1 MRRPGKEVS
10 VLHCWWLTLGS
21 HHLAPL
27 LQRLAFRTRRRLGM
41 QENLSPAL
49 QPECTGFSGKAL
61 LRRRREEEPREEGML
76 VYGLLTSRLCK
87 EQQVPLN
94 SLSEA
99 ETQDS
104 IPCQVNAYGTMD
116 TGWGTCT
123 WIWLPGFCYERV
135 EVPAPM
141 WAGKG
146 TKESLQPYL
155 LANAEPGQTSPRT
168 RRRKQTKNGTFEKIL
183 QHKAKMSIVL
193 RLGQKPVFKNDF
205 S

>member
-27 LQRLAFRTRRRLGM
+27 LQRLAFRTRQRLGM

-99 ETQDS
+99 ETQTASHARWTPTGPWTQGGERALESDFQVFVMKGWKCQL
-104 IPCQVNAYGTMD
+104 PCE
-116 TGWGTCT
+116 
-123 WIWLPGFCYERV
+123 L
-135 EVPAPM
+135 
-141 WAGKG
+141 GKALR
-146 TKESLQPYL
+146 SLFNPIY
-155 LANAEPGQTSPRT
+155 
-168 RRRKQTKNGTFEKIL
+168 
-183 QHKAKMSIVL
+183 
-193 RLGQKPVFKNDF
+193 
-205 S
+205 